1 MKKKEKQKDLKEEKK
16 PQQETAEKEVS
27 NVEKQEEKVDQE
39 DNIDKEVPANEE
51 DPCDK
56 LTKELADW
64 QDKYVRL
71 SAEFDNFRK
80 RTLKEKMDLISGG
93 SEKAVLAILPVVD
106 DLERAVANTKDEGVT
121 LILNKMMDALKTLSV
136 EKIES
141 NGKEFDVEIHDAI
154 AKFPAQEDDMKGKII
169 DVIKNGYRLGEKVI
183 RHAEVVV
190 GE

>member
-1 MKKKEKQKDLKEEKK
+1 VKKKEKQKEEIKEEKK
-16 PQQETAEKEVS
+16 IEQPTTSEPEQQEPKEEESVS
-27 NVEKQEEKVDQE
+27 E
-39 DNIDKEVPANEE
+39 PEE

-56 LTKELADW
+56 LTKEVAEW
-64 QDKYVRL
+64 QDKYARL

-93 SEKAVLAILPVVD
+93 SEKAVLTILPVVD

-121 LILNKMMDALKTLSV
+121 LILNKMLDALKSLSV
-136 EKIES
+136 EKVES
-141 NGKEFDVEIHDAI
+141 MGKEFDVEIHNAI
-154 AKFPAQEDDMKGKII
+154 AKFPAQEEDMKGKII
-169 DVIKNGYRLGEKVI
+169 DVVKNGYRLGDKVI